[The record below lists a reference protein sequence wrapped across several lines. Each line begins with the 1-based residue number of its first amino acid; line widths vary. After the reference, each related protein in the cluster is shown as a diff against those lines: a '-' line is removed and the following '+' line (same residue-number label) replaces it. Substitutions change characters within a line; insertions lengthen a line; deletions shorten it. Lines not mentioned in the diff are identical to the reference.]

1 MRAFLDHP
9 GPGGRACRDPT
20 PTASRPRKPPTHQVS
35 RQALRAF
42 RGTWVRPDGAAQ
54 QIHLDLYV
62 DDVAPAHEEV
72 LGLGATVLQQ
82 QYAATDPEGFWVYAD
97 PAGHPFCL
105 CW

>member
-1 MRAFLDHP
+1 M
-9 GPGGRACRDPT
+9 
-20 PTASRPRKPPTHQVS
+20 
-35 RQALRAF
+35 
-42 RGTWVRPDGAAQ
+42 
-54 QIHLDLYV
+54 
-62 DDVAPAHEEV
+62 APAHEEV